1 MSPVE
6 HDQPTSNTQDD
17 ALPTAEQLSAANTAH
32 VLDSNNDRIAFSSLL
47 DRAKQND
54 LPLVLIFTRHF
65 HCGMCKVFVRA
76 LSHSNTLTDSSRVSL
91 VVVGPGQPQGVEHYK
106 QQVGN
111 PPFEFYADPQL
122 ELYHALGVT
131 RRSLELGSSKDKIG
145 SHYQTSVLQNLVGSV
160 AETVK
165 SGSLALKGGDFKQ
178 LGGEFVWD
186 KEGIILNSRS
196 SSSDDDDEP
205 GHCGLEPAPRQDRR
219 HHGRISWH
227 RTDTQ
232 TTAEAHSLTPTR
244 THPARHA
251 LHPRPW
257 RHLRPNCGPNHRQ
270 HSRNLLQPPRRVH
283 LQRGH
288 LPLHGFPRDGTFQ
301 IGCDWTAINKED
313 LMDGEK
319 RKRLIDRHP
328 LKRLGRPEDIAG
340 PVVFLASD
348 LAQFMTGSSVLVDG
362 GYFVNL
368 Q

>member
-186 KEGIILNSRS
+186 KEGEAVLAHRMRHTR
-196 SSSDDDDEP
+196 DHTEVAV
-205 GHCGLEPAPRQDRR
+205 LERAATSAPA
-219 HHGRISWH
+219 
-227 RTDTQ
+227 TT
-232 TTAEAHSLTPTR
+232 TTA
-244 THPARHA
+244 
-251 LHPRPW
+251 
-257 RHLRPNCGPNHRQ
+257 
-270 HSRNLLQPPRRVH
+270 
-283 LQRGH
+283 
-288 LPLHGFPRDGTFQ
+288 
-301 IGCDWTAINKED
+301 
-313 LMDGEK
+313 
-319 RKRLIDRHP
+319 
-328 LKRLGRPEDIAG
+328 
-340 PVVFLASD
+340 
-348 LAQFMTGSSVLVDG
+348 
-362 GYFVNL
+362 
-368 Q
+368 